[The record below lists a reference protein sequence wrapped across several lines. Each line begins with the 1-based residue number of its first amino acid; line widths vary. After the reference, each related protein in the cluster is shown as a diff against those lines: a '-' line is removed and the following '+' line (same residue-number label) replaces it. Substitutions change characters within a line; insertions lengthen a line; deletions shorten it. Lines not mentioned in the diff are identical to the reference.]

1 MKNFY
6 IDTEFNG
13 FCGRL
18 ISMAIV
24 SEDLTSEFYEVL
36 PENTYYNPSAGYS
49 YDPWVIDNVI
59 PNLNKEPISV
69 REFQSKLEAFL
80 NENAENNKIRIIADW
95 PEDLTHFCKMLIV
108 SPGRRLLVPDFE
120 LVFDSSIEY
129 VSAIPHNA
137 LEDARGIAKYRM
149 NNYCD

>member
-24 SEDLTSEFYEVL
+24 SEDLSSEFYEVL
-36 PENTYYNPSAGYS
+36 PENTYYNPSSGYS
-49 YDPWVIDNVI
+49 YDPWVLKNVI
-59 PNLNKEPISV
+59 PHLNKEPISV
-69 REFQSKLEAFL
+69 REFQLKLETFL

-108 SPGRRLLVPDFE
+108 APGKRLLVPDFE
-120 LVFDSSIEY
+120 LVFNHDLPYESK
-129 VSAIPHNA
+129 IPHNA
-137 LEDARGIAKYRM
+137 LEDARAIARKQQKGY
-149 NNYCD
+149 YE

>member
-36 PENTYYNPSAGYS
+36 PEDTYYNPAAGYP
-49 YDPWVIDNVI
+49 YDPWVLKNVI
-59 PNLNKEPISV
+59 PHLNKEPVSV
-69 REFQSKLEAFL
+69 KEFQDKLEVFL
-80 NENAENNKIRIIADW
+80 NENAENNKIRLIADW

-108 SPGRRLLVPDFE
+108 APGRRLLIPDFE
-120 LVFDSSIEY
+120 LVFDSSIIY
-129 VSAIPHNA
+129 HSNLPHNA
-137 LEDARGIAKYRM
+137 LEDARAIVRSKM
-149 NNYCD
+149 QKYCD

>member
-36 PENTYYNPSAGYS
+36 PADTYSSSYPSFGC
-49 YDPWVIDNVI
+49 DPWVMQNVI
-59 PNLNKEPISV
+59 PHLNKEPISV
-69 REFQSKLEAFL
+69 REFQSKLEVFL
-80 NENAENNKIRIIADW
+80 NENVENNKIRIIADW

-108 SPGRRLLVPDFE
+108 SPGRRLSVPNFE
-120 LVFDSSIEY
+120 LVFDSSITYNSEL
-129 VSAIPHNA
+129 PHNA
-137 LEDARGIAKYRM
+137 LEDARAIAKM
-149 NNYCD
+149 QKGTNA

>member
-36 PENTYYNPSAGYS
+36 PEDTYYNPSAGYS
-49 YDPWVIDNVI
+49 YDPWVLENVI
-59 PNLNKEPISV
+59 PHLNKEPVSV
-69 REFQSKLEAFL
+69 KEFQDKLEVFL
-80 NENAENNKIRIIADW
+80 NENAENNKIRLIADW

-108 SPGRRLLVPDFE
+108 APGRRLLIPDFE
-120 LVFDSSIEY
+120 LVFDSSITY
-129 VSAIPHNA
+129 HSNLPHNA
-137 LEDARGIAKYRM
+137 LEDARAIVRSKM
-149 NNYCD
+149 QKYCD